1 MTLTKLN
8 RMILTGTTT
17 TVLATTSLTS
27 FILAASRSVQAIP
40 EVDLYTLCTKF
51 PLNSR
56 CEGYEPPVSLK
67 QRSGHEGICALT
79 SSETDLSGKCKISL
93 TEGIITAYIE
103 QGDRLAVLDD
113 QRPTQEITVAASNVA
128 TLTYQEGKKANVG
141 RIIGNTL
148 LFGVLGA
155 IFTKPDKISQ
165 IDVGFTPASD
175 SGMTQVLT
183 LVTERELGLTLK
195 SNLEQLTGI
204 FAETP
209 PEAEPEPEAATADN
223 PENNSTDLDKFCESY
238 PHNSR
243 CQNPSDESGN
253 K

>member
-1 MTLTKLN
+1 MTSSFYHKLN
-8 RMILTGTTT
+8 RLILTGTTT
-17 TVLATTSLTS
+17 TILATTSLTS
-27 FILAASRSVQAIP
+27 FVLAASRPAQANP

-67 QRSGHEGICALT
+67 QRSGHEGICALI
-79 SSETDLSGKCKISL
+79 SGETDLSGKCKISL
-93 TEGIITAYIE
+93 TEGVITAYIE

-113 QRPTQEITVAASNVA
+113 ERPTQEITVAASDVA

-155 IFTKPDKISQ
+155 IFTKPDQ
-165 IDVGFTPASD
+165 IAQIEVGFTGESDPAT
-175 SGMTQVLT
+175 TQVLT
-183 LVTERELGLTLK
+183 LVTERELGLTLRT
-195 SNLEQLTGI
+195 NLERLTGI
-204 FAETP
+204 FAEIP
-209 PEAEPEPEAATADN
+209 AEAEPEAQEATVDDS
-223 PENNSTDLDKFCESY
+223 ETYSTDLDEFCESY

-243 CQNPSDESGN
+243 CQNPTDE
-253 K
+253 